1 MEIGFQPGDD
11 PNDWNQTK
19 RLVRRHGANRAKL
32 TRRRL
37 DDLKAA
43 TCLEV
48 MRGLPGRTHE
58 LRGVRSGQLSIDLD
72 GPYRLIFE
80 PANVPPPAKQD
91 GGLDWAAITA
101 IRLLG
106 VADTHE

>member
-19 RLVRRHGANRAKL
+19 RVVRRHGANRAKL
-32 TRRRL
+32 IRRRL

-48 MRGLPGRTHE
+48 MRSLPGRTHE

-80 PANVPPPAKQD
+80 PANVPPPVKQD